1 MCVSVCVCM
10 SVGVIECMCV
20 SLCMYACMFVCV
32 CVRACVCVSV
42 CLSVSVYMSVSRE
55 AFHIFRGNEAAN
67 RAAKEA
73 LHKELVDYLT
83 PFSDL
88 KPLTAKYIHQGWQ
101 KVRGEAVIIA
111 DKLHEILRTLSD

>member
-1 MCVSVCVCM
+1 MCVGVCVCM

-32 CVRACVCVSV
+32 CVRACVCLSV
-42 CLSVSVYMSVSRE
+42 CLSVYLSLSRE
-55 AFHIFRGNEAAN
+55 AFHIFQGNVAAD
-67 RAAKEA
+67 RTAKEA